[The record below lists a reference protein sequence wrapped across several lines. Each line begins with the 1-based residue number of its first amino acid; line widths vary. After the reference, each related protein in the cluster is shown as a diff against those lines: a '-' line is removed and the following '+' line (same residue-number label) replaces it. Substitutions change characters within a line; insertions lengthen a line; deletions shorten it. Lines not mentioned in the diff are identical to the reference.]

1 MQNKI
6 QVAVVDDDKIFQ
18 LITNKTLSTITE
30 VDRVQQFYNGE
41 EALIYL
47 QENAGMPDKLPD
59 VILLDINMPVVD
71 GWSFLKDYADIHDQ
85 LSKSISIYMVSSS
98 IDPKDIE
105 RASSTPMVREYI
117 IKPIAKDKL
126 VEVVRLRASEGEDAQ

>member
-47 QENAGMPDKLPD
+47 QENAGLPDKLPD

-126 VEVVRLRASEGEDAQ
+126 VEVVRLRASEGEGAK

>member
-47 QENAGMPDKLPD
+47 QENAGLPDKLPD

-105 RASSTPMVREYI
+105 RANSTPMVREYI

-126 VEVVRLRASEGEDAQ
+126 VEVVRLRASEGEGAQ

>member
-47 QENAGMPDKLPD
+47 QENAGLPDKLPD

-126 VEVVRLRASEGEDAQ
+126 VEVVRLRASEGEGTK

>member
-47 QENAGMPDKLPD
+47 QENAGLPDKLPD

-85 LSKSISIYMVSSS
+85 LSKAISIYMVSSS

-126 VEVVRLRASEGEDAQ
+126 VEVVRLRASEGEGAK

>member
-47 QENAGMPDKLPD
+47 QENAGLPDKLPD

>member
-47 QENAGMPDKLPD
+47 QENAGLPDKLPD

-126 VEVVRLRASEGEDAQ
+126 VEVVRLRASEGEGVK

>member
-47 QENAGMPDKLPD
+47 QENAGLPDKLPD

-105 RASSTPMVREYI
+105 RASGTPMVREYI

-126 VEVVRLRASEGEDAQ
+126 VEVVRLRASEGEGVK

>member
-105 RASSTPMVREYI
+105 RAGSTPMVREYI